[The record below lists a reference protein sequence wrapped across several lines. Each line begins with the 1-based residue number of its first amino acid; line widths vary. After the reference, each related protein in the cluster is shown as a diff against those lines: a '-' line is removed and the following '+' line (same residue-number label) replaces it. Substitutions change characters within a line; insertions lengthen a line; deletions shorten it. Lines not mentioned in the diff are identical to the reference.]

1 MPAPCHASIRLR
13 VPRAPIV
20 ARRAGRNWTCARP
33 RAGAV
38 LELYDKRHVES
49 HVESA
54 TISGEDTMTA
64 KPQLSPRG
72 ARGITRKHFLKSVA
86 AGLALPALWQ
96 GERAAAQGAVTLKL
110 AHPDT
115 NLHPTQTVATRFADL
130 VGQKTGGAVKIQVYA
145 GGQLGSEVNIVS
157 GMTTGIVD
165 MAFHTTGFLESFFP
179 RVQVLDLPFLFKDA
193 ATAEHLLDGPI
204 GQGLLADMPAKGIY
218 GFIWGHYGWRET
230 ETNATP
236 IRTPGDLKGLKIR
249 IQPGA
254 VFAASFKAC
263 GAVPVVMDLSEVYIG
278 MSQKTIGGFELPFL
292 AVVSSKLYEVTKY
305 VGLTNH
311 VYNAGALM
319 ASKLSFDRLA
329 AAHQKAIR
337 EAASE
342 IQPFWRSLV
351 AQKSDE
357 GRKLCE
363 QKGLQIDSTDYQ
375 AFHAAMAP
383 VYDEFRDKIGADLVN
398 QVMKATQA

>member
-1 MPAPCHASIRLR
+1 VTSLKVASRNIVSRHSPPLTRKQFLR
-13 VPRAPIV
+13 VAATGLLAPAV
-20 ARRAGRNWTCARP
+20 WRN
-33 RAGAV
+33 
-38 LELYDKRHVES
+38 
-49 HVESA
+49 
-54 TISGEDTMTA
+54 
-64 KPQLSPRG
+64 
-72 ARGITRKHFLKSVA
+72 
-86 AGLALPALWQ
+86 
-96 GERAAAQGAVTLKL
+96 ERAWAQGPVILKL

-115 NLHPTQTVATRFADL
+115 NLHPTQQVATQFSDMVAK
-130 VGQKTGGAVKIQVYA
+130 KTNGAVKIQVYA

-193 ATAEHLLDGPI
+193 STAEHLLDGPI
-204 GQGLLADMPAKGIY
+204 GQSLLADMPAKGIY
-218 GFIWGHYGWRET
+218 GFVWGHYGWREA
-230 ETNATP
+230 ETNSHP
-236 IRTPGDLKGLKIR
+236 IREPADLKGLKIR

-263 GAVPVVMDLSEVYIG
+263 GAVPVVMDISEVYIG
-278 MSQKTIGGFELPFL
+278 MSQKTVGGFELPFL

-319 ASKLSFDRLA
+319 ASKLTFDRLDPSF
-329 AAHQKAIR
+329 QKAIR
-337 EAASE
+337 ESAAE
-342 IQPFWRSLV
+342 IQPIWR
-351 AQKSDE
+351 ATIAEKSEED
-357 GRKLCE
+357 RKICE
-363 QKGLQIDSTDYQ
+363 AKGLQIDLTNYQ

-383 VYDEFRDKIGADLVN
+383 VYSEFRSKIGADLVD